1 MFESQKVSELL
12 EETAAF
18 LEGRHVQEAK
28 AKTELM
34 ISHILKC
41 RRLEVYLR
49 REEAVPRSSVE
60 SLEGFVTRLLEGEPL
75 QYVLGETVFMGHPF
89 KVDRRALIPRPETEL
104 LVEAVLKNEGLWHK
118 ELPCVADIGTGSGCI
133 AISLTMASPR
143 ARFQAVDI
151 SPAALDL
158 ARENAR
164 ALGVEDRIDFIQGD
178 LLEPLDPE
186 SLDAIVS
193 NPPYVATS
201 EYARLPRE
209 IHDHE
214 PPMAL
219 EGGRD
224 GLSVI
229 SKLVQQA
236 ATRLKSGGILLMEI
250 GENQAAQVRELMEAA
265 GYFNVEILKD
275 LAGQDRIAVCGKP

>member
-18 LEGRHVQEAK
+18 LEGRHVQEART
-28 AKTELM
+28 KTELM

-41 RRLEVYLR
+41 RRLEVHLR

-60 SLEGFVTRLLEGEPL
+60 SLEGFVARLLEGEPL

-209 IHDHE
+209 IHDYE

-229 SKLVQQA
+229 SRLVQQA

-265 GYFNVEILKD
+265 GFFNVEILKD

>member
-143 ARFQAVDI
+143 AKFQAVDI

-229 SKLVQQA
+229 SRLVQQA

-265 GYFNVEILKD
+265 GFFNVEILKD

>member
-60 SLEGFVTRLLEGEPL
+60 SLEGFVARLLEGEPL

-201 EYARLPRE
+201 EYARLPCE

-229 SKLVQQA
+229 SRLVQQA

-265 GYFNVEILKD
+265 GFFNVEILKD

>member
-229 SKLVQQA
+229 SRLVQQA

-250 GENQAAQVRELMEAA
+250 GENQAVQVRELMEAA
-265 GYFNVEILKD
+265 GFFNVEILKD

>member
-229 SKLVQQA
+229 SRLVQQA

-265 GYFNVEILKD
+265 GFFNVEILKD

>member
-143 ARFQAVDI
+143 AKFQAVDI

-229 SKLVQQA
+229 SRLVQQA

-250 GENQAAQVRELMEAA
+250 GENQAVQVRELMEAA
-265 GYFNVEILKD
+265 GFFNVEILKD

>member
-1 MFESQKVSELL
+1 MFESQIVSELL
-12 EETAAF
+12 AETEAH
-18 LEGRHVQEAK
+18 LEGRNVQEAK

-49 REEAVPRSSVE
+49 REETVPRPAVE
-60 SLEGFVTRLLEGEPL
+60 RLEGFVGRLLEGEPL

-104 LVEAVLKNEGLWHK
+104 LVEAVLKHEGLWRK
-118 ELPCVADIGTGSGCI
+118 ERPRVADIGTGSGCI

-143 ARFQAVDI
+143 AKFYAVDI

-164 ALGVEDRIDFIQGD
+164 SLGVEDRIDFIHGSLLD
-178 LLEPLDPE
+178 PLEPD
-186 SLDAIVS
+186 SLDAVVS
-193 NPPYVATS
+193 NPPYVAAA
-201 EYARLPRE
+201 EYNRLPRE

-219 EGGRD
+219 EGGPD

-229 SKLVQQA
+229 SRLVQQA

-250 GENQAAQVRELMEAA
+250 GEDQAARVRDLMEAA
-265 GYFNVEILKD
+265 GFFNVEIIRD